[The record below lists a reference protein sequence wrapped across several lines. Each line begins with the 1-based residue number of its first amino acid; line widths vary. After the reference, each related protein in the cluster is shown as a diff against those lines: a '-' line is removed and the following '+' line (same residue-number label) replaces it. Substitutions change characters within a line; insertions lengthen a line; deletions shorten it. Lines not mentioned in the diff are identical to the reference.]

1 MRERRAPWSS
11 SERCVRRGLEKLC
24 YIKETGVTFLSTL
37 GTQYNHTNK
46 QAWSK
51 KKRFPQKVVVVL
63 VDLFSITN
71 SSSVGINIL
80 RI

>member
-46 QAWSK
+46 EAWSK
-51 KKRFPQKVVVVL
+51 KKTISSESGSCVGGL
-63 VDLFSITN
+63 VQHHE
-71 SSSVGINIL
+71 
-80 RI
+80 